1 MSYFA
6 EKREVSL
13 KRMGREKAMAMASTI
28 ANIVVENNLS
38 ICQAEEIFELVVD
51 MLLAYPLRAPKTEV
65 PVELSQ
71 TDTPPQVRQVTE
83 KGG

>member
-13 KRMGREKAMAMASTI
+13 KRMGREKAMAVASSV

-38 ICQAEEIFELVVD
+38 ICQVQAVFEIVFD
-51 MLLAYPLRAPKTEV
+51 MLSAYPLRAPKTADLAEQ
-65 PVELSQ
+65 SQ
-71 TDTPPQVRQVTE
+71 TDAPRL
-83 KGG
+83 G